1 MAGHARTRTKV
12 EVLGGLTG
20 TFKDQFL
27 GTSNT
32 LTKYDTATS
41 VCTDVVGNVTAD
53 WLGLLVGD
61 PKARRKVYNPN
72 GLSLIKDTIRYGSF
86 SATAGNRRWKGY
98 PGLSPGTCP
107 TAPVPTEWG
116 SPQSQALAILA
127 HTNPAAPHVS
137 VPTLIAEMMGELPSM
152 IRNIGRAVLKPDS
165 KIAQKWLQTGVAPYR
180 SDAQRI
186 GSIHVTVSFGLSPLM
201 GMIEDLMTLHY
212 EIDKLLVQLHQLR
225 KFGFTNVSTSLNS
238 DISSVLNNSNY
249 LLFAQGAFT
258 IRARRYLDYQARQWG
273 SAQYYTRSDTI
284 LPPASTSFNYSKPGW
299 VRKYRSALYN
309 RVSSHRDERD
319 TDFNP
324 STYDRMWAERQ
335 KLGFRW
341 YEGVAAAWELLP
353 WSWLSD
359 WFFKTGTRIQS
370 WNNSI
375 GLGVRNI
382 CLMRELTTNARFE
395 VLPTSSLTDGIFL
408 PVSSRS
414 SKNRYVLAYPGP
426 LDSITVTQPFLSPK
440 KVSLITALLAQKRLL
455 D

>member
-1 MAGHARTRTKV
+1 MAGHARSRTKI
-12 EVLGGLTG
+12 EQLGGLTG
-20 TFKDQFL
+20 LFTDSFL
-27 GTSNT
+27 HTSNT
-32 LTKYDTATS
+32 LTNYDTATS
-41 VCTDVVGNVTAD
+41 VCADVVGNVTAD

-72 GLSLIKDTIRYGSF
+72 GLSLIKDVIRYGSF
-86 SATAGNRRWKGY
+86 SATAGNRKWKGY
-98 PGLSPGTCP
+98 PGLHPGTCP
-107 TAPVPTEWG
+107 TAPLPSGWG
-116 SPQSQALAILA
+116 IPQSQSLAILA

-137 VPTLIAEMMGELPSM
+137 VPTQIAETLGELPSM
-152 IRNIGRAVLKPDS
+152 LRNIGRAVLRPDS
-165 KIAQKWLQTGVAPYR
+165 KIAKRWLQSGVAPYR
-180 SDAQRI
+180 SHAQSI
-186 GSIHVTVSFGLSPLM
+186 GSTHLTVSFGISPLL
-201 GMIEDLMTLHY
+201 GMLEDLMTLHY
-212 EIDKLLVQLHQLR
+212 EVDKLLVQLHQLR
-225 KFGFTNVSTSLNS
+225 KYGFTNVSTSLGS
-238 DISSVLNNSNY
+238 DISTVLNSSNY
-249 LLFAQGAFT
+249 LLFAQGAFV
-258 IRARRYLDYQARQWG
+258 IRARRYLDYQASQWG

-284 LPPASTSFNYSKPGW
+284 LPPKSTSFNYSKPGW

-353 WSWLSD
+353 WTWLSD
-359 WFFKTGTRIQS
+359 WFFKTGTRIQA

-382 CLMRELTTNARFE
+382 CLMRELTTTARFE
-395 VLPTSSLTDGIFL
+395 ILPTSSPTDGIFL
-408 PVSSRS
+408 PVGSRS

-426 LDSITVTQPFLSPK
+426 LDSITVLQPFLSLK
-440 KVSLITALLAQKRLL
+440 KMDIITALVAQKGLL